1 MSCRSMLFRVC
12 LLIELSDLYTD
23 KLVSDSVIMGWHSV
37 VGSYAF
43 LSKLH
48 NSVAIIGVKRQ
59 LCLPIWYSNTIYILW
74 ETMWT
79 LLSM

>member
-48 NSVAIIGVKRQ
+48 ISVAIIGV
-59 LCLPIWYSNTIYILW
+59 
-74 ETMWT
+74 
-79 LLSM
+79 